1 MHQSTISDFNRTTNS
16 GINCRVSTKTRSFLT
31 QSNQIADAIV
41 RKSEEP
47 RWDVG
52 PAGFDK
58 RLEVRDLEYDSLI
71 KKSQLAKETH
81 LPIDD

>member
-1 MHQSTISDFNRTTNS
+1 MHQSTQSDFNRKTNS
-16 GINCRVSTKTRSFLT
+16 GLNRRVNTQTRSFLA

-58 RLEVRDLEYDSLI
+58 RLEVWDLEYNSLI

>member
-1 MHQSTISDFNRTTNS
+1 MHPSTLSDFYRANNS
-16 GINCRVSTKTRSFLT
+16 GLNRRVSTQTRSFLA

-41 RKSEEP
+41 KKSEETS
-47 RWDVG
+47 WDLGV
-52 PAGFDK
+52 GFDK
-58 RLEVRDLEYDSLI
+58 RMEVLDLEYDSLI